1 MTASTTMTIY
11 ALSSVIIFCIGLL
24 GLISHPHMLRKIISL
39 NIMAGGSFLFLISL
53 AYQDRSPEVDPV
65 PQAMVLT
72 GIVVA
77 VSATAFAL
85 SLARRIREKT
95 GRSDLEWVQEKE

>member
-1 MTASTTMTIY
+1 MTTLVIYSLTSIILFTT
-11 ALSSVIIFCIGLL
+11 GLL
-24 GLISHPHMLRKIISL
+24 GLVSHPNLIRKIICL

-53 AYQDRSPEVDPV
+53 AYHGGGRDVDPV

-77 VSATAFAL
+77 ISATAFAL
-85 SLARRIREKT
+85 CLVRRIMEKT
-95 GRSDLEWVQEKE
+95 GSCRLEDQPREEEE

>member
-1 MTASTTMTIY
+1 MTSLVIY
-11 ALSSVIIFCIGLL
+11 PITAVILFSVGLL
-24 GLISHPHMLRKIISL
+24 GLVSHPNLLRKIVCL
-39 NIMAGGSFLFLISL
+39 NIMAGGAFLFLISL
-53 AYQDRSPEVDPV
+53 AYRAGDPAMDPV

-85 SLARRIREKT
+85 CLARLIKEKT
-95 GRSDLEWVQEKE
+95 GHCSFDDNSEQ